1 MSFTYEEKRPTSPL
15 IDVMWRTVDETD
27 GMYLAAADGCWDMI
41 FTTPTDGKTM
51 VRLSGPSVTPTEVH
65 YKKGNRNFGMRFKQ
79 GVFLTHVPTSEV
91 VDMTEILPMASPTSF
106 LLGGHVFELP
116 TYESL
121 DAFVALLA
129 ERGLLS
135 QDPLVQAVLQGGKY
149 GASARSV
156 QRRFGRSVGMTPAY
170 VAQIERAWR
179 AVELLQQ
186 GRPITEVVH
195 ELGYADQAHLS
206 RNLKRITGFTPRQ
219 NARRDEPL

>member
-1 MSFTYEEKRPTSPL
+1 MSFTYEEKRPASSFV
-15 IDVMWRTVDETD
+15 DVMWRTVDETD

-41 FTTPTDGKTM
+41 FTTTVDGKTT

-65 YKKGNRNFGMRFKQ
+65 YKKGNRNFGMRFKP

-91 VDMTEILPMASPTSF
+91 VDMTETLPMTSNNSF
-106 LLGGHVFELP
+106 LLGGHELELP

-121 DAFVALLA
+121 DDFVDLLE

-135 QDPLVQAVLQGGKY
+135 QDPLVRSVLEGAKY

-156 QRRFGRSVGMTPAY
+156 QRRFGRSIGMTPAY

-195 ELGYADQAHLS
+195 ELGYADQAHLN

>member
-1 MSFTYEEKRPTSPL
+1 MSFTYEEKRPASPL
-15 IDVMWRTVDETD
+15 VDVMWRTVDETD

-41 FTTPTDGKTM
+41 FTTTATGETI

-65 YKKGNRNFGMRFKQ
+65 YKKGNHNFGMRFKQ

-91 VDMTEILPMASPTSF
+91 VDMTETLPMASTTSF
-106 LLGGHVFELP
+106 LLGGHVLALP
-116 TYESL
+116 TYEQL
-121 DAFVALLA
+121 DEFVALL
-129 ERGLLS
+129 EEHGLLS
-135 QDPLVQAVLQGGKY
+135 QDPLVRSVLEGGRY
-149 GASARSV
+149 GASARSI
-156 QRRFGRSVGMTPAY
+156 QRRFGRTVGMTPAY

-179 AVELLQQ
+179 AVDLLQQ
-186 GRPITEVVH
+186 GTPITEVVH